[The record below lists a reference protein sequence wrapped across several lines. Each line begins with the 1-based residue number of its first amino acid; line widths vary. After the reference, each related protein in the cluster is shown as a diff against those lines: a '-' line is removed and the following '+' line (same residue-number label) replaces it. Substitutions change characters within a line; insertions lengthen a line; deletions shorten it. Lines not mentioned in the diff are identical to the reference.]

1 MKLADI
7 TIGGRYTAKVSGR
20 IQTVRVLRFRE
31 VAVRGGLRTYIEALN
46 EATGRQITIR
56 SPQRLRSK
64 VVPRP

>member
-7 TIGGRYTAKVSGR
+7 TIGGRYTAKVSRR

-31 VAVRGGLRTYIEALN
+31 AAVRGGWRTNIEAIN